1 VQLNSITTNERWESF
16 LRLAKKFHARQISL
30 NFVARGQKVS
40 RFLRGMTA
48 A

>member
-1 VQLNSITTNERWESF
+1 MGIVF
-16 LRLAKKFHARQISL
+16 AACKKFHARQISL